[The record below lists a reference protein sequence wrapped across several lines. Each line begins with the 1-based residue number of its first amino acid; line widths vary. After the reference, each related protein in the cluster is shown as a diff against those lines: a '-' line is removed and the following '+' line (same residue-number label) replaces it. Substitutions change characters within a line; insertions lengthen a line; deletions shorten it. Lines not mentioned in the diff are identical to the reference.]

1 MIKLNSSKTPPLPIL
16 VTSLSVSA
24 ALLGDAMLYVVMPSR
39 PELWHLTIAQVGILL
54 SINRLVRLL
63 TNPLSSVFVERY
75 GVYTPFRISL
85 LASLGVLVAYAF
97 SKNFIVLVF
106 ARLLWG
112 TCWSV
117 LRLVSQ
123 WVASDQST
131 EENIGLNLSS
141 NASIIRIGSI
151 GGAVFG
157 GLLSDYLGYEVAFM
171 LFGMFTLIGFFIWIR
186 RSGYQHREKLV
197 KKGRKATEF
206 IGVLKDPNVL
216 VLSISSMLAGLVF
229 SGLIGATLGHFLR
242 YKYGLDFDFIFITLG
257 VATVTGFA
265 LGMKSCAEVFVGPF
279 GGYFSDNYG
288 RYKTLVL
295 SSGFT
300 SIGLIGLGGFDSLL
314 GIFSVLILVFVMGV
328 MLMMQLLTLV
338 GVVSNDESRSQVFSV
353 YNTFQD
359 FGSALG
365 PLVGLSL
372 ITANLLPMVYS
383 VSGVCLFL
391 LILGTCLFLN
401 KRRPTSLETT

>member
-1 MIKLNSSKTPPLPIL
+1 MIKLNPSKVPPLPIL

-39 PELWHLTIAQVGILL
+39 PELWHLTIVQVGILL

-85 LASLGVLVAYAF
+85 LSSLGVLAAYAF

-197 KKGRKATEF
+197 KKGRKVTEF
-206 IGVLKDPNVL
+206 IGVLKAPNVL

-242 YKYGLDFDFIFITLG
+242 YKYGLDFDLILITLG

-265 LGMKSCAEVFVGPF
+265 LGMKSCAEVFVGHF

-288 RYKTLVL
+288 G
-295 SSGFT
+295 S
-300 SIGLIGLGGFDSLL
+300 
-314 GIFSVLILVFVMGV
+314 FSVLILVFVMGV

-338 GVVSNDESRSQVFSV
+338 GVVANDESRSQVFSV

>member
-1 MIKLNSSKTPPLPIL
+1 
-16 VTSLSVSA
+16 
-24 ALLGDAMLYVVMPSR
+24 
-39 PELWHLTIAQVGILL
+39 
-54 SINRLVRLL
+54 
-63 TNPLSSVFVERY
+63 
-75 GVYTPFRISL
+75 
-85 LASLGVLVAYAF
+85 
-97 SKNFIVLVF
+97 
-106 ARLLWG
+106 
-112 TCWSV
+112 
-117 LRLVSQ
+117 
-123 WVASDQST
+123 
-131 EENIGLNLSS
+131 
-141 NASIIRIGSI
+141 
-151 GGAVFG
+151 
-157 GLLSDYLGYEVAFM
+157 VAFM
-171 LFGMFTLIGFFIWIR
+171 LFGIFTLFGFFTWIR
-186 RSGYQHREKLV
+186 KFGYQHREQLI

-216 VLSISSMLAGLVF
+216 ILSIASMLAGLVF

-242 YKYGLDFDFIFITLG
+242 HKYGLDFDLILITLG

-279 GGYFSDNYG
+279 GGYFSDKYG

-295 SSGFT
+295 SSAFT
-300 SIGLIGLGGFDSLL
+300 SIGLIGLGNLDSLL
-314 GIFSVLILVFVMGV
+314 GIFSILILVFVMGV

-338 GVVSNDESRSQVFSV
+338 GIVANDESRSQVFSV

-383 VSGVCLFL
+383 VSGVCLFI